1 MTLLLLEDKEK
12 EEACQTS
19 GRENEKSVERCA
31 EGPLGGGRRG
41 DQDLD
46 HVGLAGDGYE
56 LREGLRRGQ
65 EEKQESG
72 MRSKLWLPME
82 EGK

>member
-1 MTLLLLEDKEK
+1 MTLLLLEDEEK
-12 EEACQTS
+12 EQACQTG

-41 DQDLD
+41 DQNMD

-56 LREGLRRGQ
+56 LREGVGRRRDEQRDTG
-65 EEKQESG
+65 K
-72 MRSKLWLPME
+72 RSKLRWSMGG
-82 EGK
+82 GK